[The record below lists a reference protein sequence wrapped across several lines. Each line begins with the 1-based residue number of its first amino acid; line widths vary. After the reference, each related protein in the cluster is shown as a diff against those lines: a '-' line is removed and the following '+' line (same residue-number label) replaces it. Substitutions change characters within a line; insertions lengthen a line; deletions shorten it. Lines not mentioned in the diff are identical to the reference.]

1 MRKIQ
6 KTDLLHNQVY
16 NIIKE
21 QIMNGDILPGERII
35 ETRIAEQLGVSRG
48 TIREAFQMLLKDGL
62 LIRNDKII
70 SIYKP
75 DKKEI
80 SDVYECRISIESLAA
95 KLATQRISS
104 NEIVQLEKV
113 ISDSKQALKDN
124 NKKNL
129 TILNQAFHDIIQ
141 TASNNEQLIKICDT
155 IKTKILFIRT
165 RILKEHLSDFSDFV
179 EDHEKIFIAIKNQDA
194 NLAEKEMRIHIE
206 SSFKTILDAI
216 ESK

>member
-1 MRKIQ
+1 MTQIQ

-21 QIMNGDILPGERII
+21 QIMDGDFLPGERII
-35 ETRIAEQLGVSRG
+35 ETRVAEQLGVSRG

-75 DKKEI
+75 DKKEV
-80 SDVYECRISIESLAA
+80 SDLYECRISIESLAA

-104 NEIVQLEKV
+104 DEMEQLEKV
-113 ISDSKQALKDN
+113 ISESRQVLKDN
-124 NKKNL
+124 DKKSL
-129 TILNQAFHDIIQ
+129 TILNQAFHDIIH

-179 EDHEKIFIAIKNQDA
+179 DDHEKIFIAIKNQDA
-194 NLAEKEMRIHIE
+194 NLAEKEMRNHIE
-206 SSFKTILDAI
+206 SSFATILNAF